1 MKGRPKYLRNS
12 GIQLVLVLLVGLT
25 IKSIYNDV
33 INLKNEWEFKRYLN
47 TLSSIRREAQS
58 ERSDGLPCERQ
69 RQKGASSYGKCM
81 QLYFIKHNHVILL
94 SI

>member
-25 IKSIYNDV
+25 LKSIYNDV
-33 INLKNEWEFKRYLN
+33 MNFKNEWEFKRYLK

-58 ERSDGLPCERQ
+58 EAERSDGLPCERQ
-69 RQKGASSYGKCM
+69 RQKGASSYGKFM
-81 QLYFIKHNHVILL
+81 KL
-94 SI
+94 